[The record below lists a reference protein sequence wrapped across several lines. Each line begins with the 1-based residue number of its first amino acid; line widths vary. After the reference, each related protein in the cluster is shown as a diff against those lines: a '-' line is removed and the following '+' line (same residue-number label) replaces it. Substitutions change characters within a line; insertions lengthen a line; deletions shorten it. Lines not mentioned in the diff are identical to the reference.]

1 MPIKR
6 ELIYPFFLDCINHC
20 TDSFW
25 EQIFDD
31 LAYGKAPYGT
41 YITKGF
47 LCCSYKNKEFSYKI
61 ERKETSLILYTDI
74 FTLMKEKLGI
84 LSYKEAVQKKLD
96 FTDLE
101 KNLRNS
107 RQEWGDIKK
116 KTIKDSLYEK
126 YAIDMAEKHNL
137 TTQQTKYLLALLLL
151 AITFK
156 SITSKD
162 IIYEND
168 KIIHINGLEISQDN
182 ISLNKPLCK
191 YIQSNAM
198 DNVISKFM
206 SDNWQKYIENI
217 N

>member
-1 MPIKR
+1 MKR

-20 TDSFW
+20 TDTFW

-84 LSYKEAVQKKLD
+84 LSYKETMQKKLD

-101 KNLRNS
+101 KNMRNS
-107 RQEWGDIKK
+107 RQEWSDIKK

-126 YAIDMAEKHNL
+126 YAIDMGKKHNL
-137 TTQQTKYLLALLLL
+137 STHQTKYLLALLLL

-168 KIIHINGLEISQDN
+168 KIIHINGIEISESN
-182 ISLNKPLCK
+182 IALVNPLCE
-191 YIQSNAM
+191 YIESNNM
-198 DNVISKFM
+198 DAFAPRFM
-206 SDNWQKYIENI
+206 SDNWQKYIDSI
-217 N
+217 Y

>member
-1 MPIKR
+1 
-6 ELIYPFFLDCINHC
+6 
-20 TDSFW
+20 
-25 EQIFDD
+25 
-31 LAYGKAPYGT
+31 
-41 YITKGF
+41 
-47 LCCSYKNKEFSYKI
+47 
-61 ERKETSLILYTDI
+61 
-74 FTLMKEKLGI
+74 
-84 LSYKEAVQKKLD
+84 
-96 FTDLE
+96 
-101 KNLRNS
+101 
-107 RQEWGDIKK
+107 
-116 KTIKDSLYEK
+116 
-126 YAIDMAEKHNL
+126 MAEKHFL

-182 ISLNKPLCK
+182 ISLNKPLCE
-191 YIQSNAM
+191 YRQSNAM